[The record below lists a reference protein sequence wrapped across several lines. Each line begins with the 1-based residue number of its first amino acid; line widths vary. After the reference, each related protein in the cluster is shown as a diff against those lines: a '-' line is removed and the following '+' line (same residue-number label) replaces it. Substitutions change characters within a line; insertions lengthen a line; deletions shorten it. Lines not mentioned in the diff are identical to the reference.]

1 MAFERYFNNKWLN
14 GEQLP
19 RYRSEEL
26 NRRAVLD
33 RCVTIG
39 VSPEELASTVDDKGV
54 NDVAAGKLVT
64 TLLERAHNTAIAQTL
79 GTRVV

>member
-1 MAFERYFNNKWLN
+1 MAFKRYFNNKWLN

-26 NRRAVLD
+26 NRKAVLD

-39 VSPEELASTVDDKGV
+39 VSPEELASAVDDQGI
-54 NDVAAGKLVT
+54 NAAEATKLVT
-64 TLLERAHNTAIAQTL
+64 ALIERAHDTAIAQTL
-79 GTRVV
+79 GTRVI